1 MRFFKQ
7 IEASD
12 VLQLIGLSLLGTGLF
27 LCLGLGK
34 ALIGSGTVLILLG
47 FFGNK

>member
-1 MRFFKQ
+1 MRFFNQ

-27 LCLGLGK
+27 FVFGLGW
-34 ALIGSGTVLILLG
+34 ALVGSGVTLISLG